1 MLRILQI
8 ISRKN
13 CDTGGGLQALELARW
28 LSKRGHRVYFAAKPG
43 GRAQARCREM
53 GLAFFPLPMKGNW
66 DFPSVRTLRAFL
78 RNEEIQVIHAHKGR
92 AHGLARMA
100 ILGMARRPILVAN
113 RGVTFPLSFWNKW
126 KYLLPWTS
134 GVVAVSQSVKG
145 VLEASGIPSSKIR
158 VIYGGVDV
166 ERFTPMDGEKACR
179 ELGLDPSWDYVAMVA
194 HFRPWK
200 GHMVLARA
208 VNTLIPSFPRL
219 KVLLA
224 GKTQGKAYKAFRA
237 ALRDMGLEERFLF
250 LGYREDVELV
260 INASLFL
267 VGPSLEGEGLP
278 GVFREAMAC
287 ARPVVASRVAGAPEV
302 VIPGETGL
310 LVPPGDSQA
319 LAQAMA
325 KLLDEKDLRRV
336 MGERGRMMVVDS
348 FSHAA
353 RAQIMERYYL
363 ELLGEGV

>member
-8 ISRKN
+8 ISRRH

-28 LSKRGHRVYFAAKPG
+28 LKERGHRVFFMARPG
-43 GRAQARCREM
+43 GSAQERCRTM
-53 GLAFFPLPMKGNW
+53 GLPFLPLPMEGTW
-66 DFPSVRTLRAFL
+66 DLASVRVLRAFL
-78 RNEEIQVIHAHKGR
+78 KREKIQVVHAHKGR
-92 AHGLARMA
+92 AHSLALMA
-100 ILGMARRPILVAN
+100 ILGLSPPPVLVAN

-126 KYLLPWTS
+126 KYILPWTA
-134 GVVAVSQSVKG
+134 GVVAVSESVKG
-145 VLEASGIPSSKIR
+145 VLKDSGVPPSKIR

-166 ERFTPMDGEKACR
+166 ERFSPMDREEACR
-179 ELGLDPSWDYVAMVA
+179 SLGLDPALDYVAMVA

-200 GHMVLARA
+200 GHRILARA
-208 VNTLIPSFPRL
+208 VETLAPSFPRL

-224 GKTQGKAYKAFRA
+224 GKTRGKTYKSFRA
-237 ALRDMGLEERFLF
+237 LLRDMGLEERFLF

-260 INASLFL
+260 INASHFL

-287 ARPVVASRVAGAPEV
+287 GRPVVASRVAGAPEV
-302 VIPGETGL
+302 VMPGETGL
-310 LVPPGDSQA
+310 LVPPGDPLA

-325 KLLDEKDLRRV
+325 RLLEDEDLRKA
-336 MGERGRMMVVDS
+336 MGDRGRRMVVDR

-353 RAQIMERYYL
+353 RARIMEEYYL
-363 ELLGEGV
+363 ELLGERS